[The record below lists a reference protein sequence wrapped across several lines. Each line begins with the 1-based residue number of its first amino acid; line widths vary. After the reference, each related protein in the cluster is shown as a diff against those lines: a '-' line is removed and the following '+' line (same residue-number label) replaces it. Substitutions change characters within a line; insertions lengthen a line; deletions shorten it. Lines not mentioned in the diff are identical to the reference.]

1 MEQEQGWDPEVSAF
15 FIRIINAIAIT
26 LFWMLT
32 ASTIG
37 LYAGLAIPG
46 EFPIWVTVL
55 YYLLLVLSFAA
66 LVHYLRNAWK
76 KHHK

>member
-1 MEQEQGWDPEVSAF
+1 
-15 FIRIINAIAIT
+15 
-26 LFWMLT
+26 MLT

-66 LVHYLRNAWK
+66 LVRYLRNAWK